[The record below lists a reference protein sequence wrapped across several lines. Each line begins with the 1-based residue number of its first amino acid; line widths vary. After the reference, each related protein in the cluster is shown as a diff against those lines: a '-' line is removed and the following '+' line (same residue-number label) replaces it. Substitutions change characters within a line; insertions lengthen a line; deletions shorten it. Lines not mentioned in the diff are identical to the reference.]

1 MSGIGRHVEY
11 AQNYVAQLTAQQ
23 AQEVARE
30 SAISADKVQR
40 NTERLYMVVQAM
52 WELMKEKAGLSDSD
66 LEAKVREIDMR
77 DGKLDGRDMTQTGPQ
92 TCRQCGRT
100 ILSGQLVCSWCG
112 AQFEG
117 GAFDHAR

>member
-1 MSGIGRHVEY
+1 
-11 AQNYVAQLTAQQ
+11 
-23 AQEVARE
+23 
-30 SAISADKVQR
+30 
-40 NTERLYMVVQAM
+40 MVVQAM

-100 ILSGQLVCSWCG
+100 ILSGQLQCTWCG
-112 AQFEG
+112 TQAET
-117 GAFDHAR
+117 GAFSHSR

>member
-23 AQEVARE
+23 AREVARE

-52 WELMKEKAGLSDSD
+52 WELMKEKAGLSD
-66 LEAKVREIDMR
+66 
-77 DGKLDGRDMTQTGPQ
+77 
-92 TCRQCGRT
+92 RT